1 MAKLPRLAMKRQDLI
16 ARGTARV
23 LVGRSRGPDRDGG
36 PQLKRARVPRARGL
50 FDGHVP
56 QIGGKRR
63 EERLGVTLIRFHYG
77 LRRGHD
83 AHHSVCDDTQTA
95 AVVPEKWGPWA

>member
-1 MAKLPRLAMKRQDLI
+1 
-16 ARGTARV
+16 
-23 LVGRSRGPDRDGG
+23 
-36 PQLKRARVPRARGL
+36 
-50 FDGHVP
+50 VP